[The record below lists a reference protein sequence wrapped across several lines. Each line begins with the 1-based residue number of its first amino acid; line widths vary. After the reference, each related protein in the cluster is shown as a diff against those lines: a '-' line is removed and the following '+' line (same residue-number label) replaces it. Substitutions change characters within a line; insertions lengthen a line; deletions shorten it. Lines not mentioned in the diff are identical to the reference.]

1 MALGALLIPV
11 TGHKADDVALET
23 ALGIANV
30 FGSHLSAVC
39 LRPDPV
45 DIVRYVAD
53 WATPTV
59 TGDALS
65 IAEKQMAASTDQAA
79 KAFDRWHKRHRLT
92 VSEKGFTADCV
103 TVSWQEKVGAAA
115 TVLRDI
121 ARFCDLVVM
130 RGPGAN
136 GPVEGDAMLESVL
149 FDARRPVLLA
159 PDKAAEPMAG
169 AAMIAWAGNGEET
182 QAIAAALP
190 LLQRMKR
197 VEIRTVG
204 NSADAKPEELVGYLA
219 CHGITATAETLAA
232 KGQTKAKAIL
242 AEARRLDARLLVM
255 GAYHRSRAREAMF
268 GGTTRDLI
276 AHVDIPILLA
286 H

>member
-1 MALGALLIPV
+1 MAFRALLLPV
-11 TGHKADDVALET
+11 TGHPADDLALDLALE
-23 ALGIANV
+23 LGRA
-30 FGSHLSAVC
+30 FCSHLSAVC
-39 LRPDPV
+39 IRPDPV

-59 TGDALS
+59 TGDALTL
-65 IAEKQMAASTDQAA
+65 AEKQMAASTDQAA
-79 KAFDRWHKRHRLT
+79 KAFERWHKRHKLA

-103 TVSWQEKVGAAA
+103 TVSWQEKIGAAA

-121 ARFCDLVVM
+121 ARFVDLVVM
-130 RGPGAN
+130 RAPGEI

-159 PDKAAEPMAG
+159 PAKAVPPIAG
-169 AAMIAWAGNGEET
+169 TALIAWAGNGEET

-190 LLQRMKR
+190 LLQKMKR

-219 CHGITATAETLAA
+219 CHGITAAAATLTS
-232 KGQTKAKAIL
+232 KGRTKAKTIL
-242 AEARRLDARLLVM
+242 DEARQIDARLLVM
-255 GAYHRSRAREAMF
+255 GAYHSSRAREAMF
-268 GGTTRDLI
+268 GGTTRDMI
-276 AHVDIPILLA
+276 AHVEIPILLA